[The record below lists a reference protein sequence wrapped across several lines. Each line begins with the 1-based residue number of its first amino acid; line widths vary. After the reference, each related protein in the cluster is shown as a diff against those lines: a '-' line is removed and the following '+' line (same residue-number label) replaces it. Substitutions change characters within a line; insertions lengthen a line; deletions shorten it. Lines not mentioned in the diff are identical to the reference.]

1 MATGVS
7 LQSRT
12 PNAVMDAEGAVTA
25 SCVTSRDEVPFLQLC
40 G

>member
-12 PNAVMDAEGAVTA
+12 PIAVMDAEGAVTA
-25 SCVTSRDEVPFLQLC
+25 ACVTSPDEVPFLKL
-40 G
+40 GR